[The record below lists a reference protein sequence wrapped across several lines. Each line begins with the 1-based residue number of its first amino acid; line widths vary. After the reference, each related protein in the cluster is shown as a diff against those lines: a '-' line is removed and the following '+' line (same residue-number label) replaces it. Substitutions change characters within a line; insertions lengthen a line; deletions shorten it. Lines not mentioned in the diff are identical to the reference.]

1 MLISKKY
8 KLSLPVFLLFTVL
21 FLSQCDQFFLLEYL
35 KLKLINLDSFRT
47 NEIRT
52 QFIAESNNGR
62 FCYLTVSEI
71 IFNQSGSVELLKIYF
86 PRMARVIIQQI
97 LIIFV
102 ISKILF
108 DKKHQ
113 TRDIF
118 ANYSTFFVI
127 TLIGAAIN
135 YFVVS
140 IYVNF
145 EGITYTLIF
154 LFFTVFKSYIIFQFL
169 NSTKNHFKLFVLCLF
184 PFFSTG
190 FGINWMLDF
199 LVYYFLYQVINNF
212 NKFYINKYFLLSLMV
227 LLFSLISSFD
237 LSPSIETQIKKAP
250 ANLNQIVDNID
261 FENDKSTYLER
272 EDIRYLKE
280 NYQSIDLQDFNNKVD
295 TLSRNLKGTD
305 YPNRWGIM
313 VSFLPDTIY
322 HIPSFIWY
330 LTLTFL
336 FTQLIKQIRE
346 SDINEIKKIVSSVSN
361 LLTLY
366 PILSI
371 FLGISV
377 FFNSMSEFFF
387 FLTRNSEIL
396 NFGEIQTWRGINS
409 HYEIFS
415 NLQLFIFC
423 FMLLNYFLNKSVKNY
438 LFILIPC
445 ASLMLSQSRFTTLVF
460 FVILG
465 ITFINFGKKYLKEFI
480 VIFIILILTFQ
491 AIPTFD
497 RTEPFFVEPTDP
509 NVITTKQVNI
519 YNFKPL
525 SDRLNRTVP
534 WTFFLSG
541 YQPNNVELIF
551 GHGTGAYLN
560 IVKLTDEKP
569 VSGPHSL
576 IFQILNKFGLLG
588 IVVFLSVYLLFI
600 KHVIRRKNLLI
611 QLYLMGIL
619 ILLLGL
625 EIKTDS
631 IMLVSGVAIFYFNF
645 LLGFLFEKIY
655 SLEIEK

>member
-1 MLISKKY
+1 MLIFKNY
-8 KLSLPVFLLFTVL
+8 KLSLPVFLLFTVI

-35 KLKLINLDSFRT
+35 KIKLNNVDSFRT
-47 NEIRT
+47 DEIRT

-62 FCYLTVSEI
+62 FCYLTVSET
-71 IFNQSGSVELLKIYF
+71 IFNQSGNVELFKIYF
-86 PRMARVIIQQI
+86 PRMARVIFQQI

-102 ISKILF
+102 ISKVLF
-108 DKKHQ
+108 VKKYQPH
-113 TRDIF
+113 DFF

-127 TLIGAAIN
+127 TLIGTVIN
-135 YFVVS
+135 YFVAS

-154 LFFTVFKSYIIFQFL
+154 LFFTVFKSYIIFKFL

-184 PFFSTG
+184 PLFSTG

-199 LVYYFLYQVINNF
+199 LVYYFLYQAINNF
-212 NKFYINKYFLLSLMV
+212 NFYKNKYFVLSSIV
-227 LLFSLISSFD
+227 LLLSLISSFA
-237 LSPSIETQIKKAP
+237 LSPSIETQIKKDP

-280 NYQSIDLQDFNNKVD
+280 NYLSLDLQDFDNKVD
-295 TLSRNLKGTD
+295 TLARNLKGTD

-313 VSFLPDTIY
+313 VSFLPDTLY

-361 LLTLY
+361 LLILY
-366 PILSI
+366 PLLSI
-371 FLGISV
+371 FLGISI

-387 FLTRNSEIL
+387 FLQRNSEIL
-396 NFGEIQTWRGINS
+396 NFGEIQTWRGISS

-415 NLQLFIFC
+415 NLQLFIFS
-423 FMLLNYFLNKSVKNY
+423 FMLLNYYFNKSVKNY
-438 LFILIPC
+438 LFILFPF

-465 ITFINFGKKYLKEFI
+465 VTFINFRKKYLKEFMS
-480 VIFIILILTFQ
+480 IFIILILILQ
-491 AIPTFD
+491 VIPTFD
-497 RTEPFFVEPTDP
+497 RTEPFLTEPTDP
-509 NVITTKQVNI
+509 NVISPKLVNI
-519 YNFKPL
+519 YSFKPL

-541 YQPNNVELIF
+541 YEPNYVELIF

-588 IVVFLSVYLLFI
+588 VVVFISVYLFFI
-600 KHVIRRKNLLI
+600 KHIIARKKLLI
-611 QLYLMGIL
+611 QLSLMGIL

-631 IMLVSGVAIFYFNF
+631 LMLVSGVAIFYFNF
-645 LLGFLFEKIY
+645 LLCFLFEKIY
-655 SLEIEK
+655 SSEIEK

>member
-1 MLISKKY
+1 MLIFKNY
-8 KLSLPVFLLFTVL
+8 KLSLPVFLLFTVI

-35 KLKLINLDSFRT
+35 KIKLNNLDSFRT
-47 NEIRT
+47 DEIRT

-62 FCYLTVSEI
+62 FCYLTVSET
-71 IFNQSGSVELLKIYF
+71 IFNQSGNVELFKIYF

-102 ISKILF
+102 ISKVLF
-108 DKKHQ
+108 VKKYQPH
-113 TRDIF
+113 DFF

-127 TLIGAAIN
+127 TLIGTVIN

-154 LFFTVFKSYIIFQFL
+154 LFFTVFKSYIIFKFL

-184 PFFSTG
+184 PLFSTG

-199 LVYYFLYQVINNF
+199 LVYYFLYQAINNF
-212 NKFYINKYFLLSLMV
+212 NFYKNKYFILFSIV
-227 LLFSLISSFD
+227 LLLSLISSFA
-237 LSPSIETQIKKAP
+237 LSPSIETQIKKDP

-280 NYQSIDLQDFNNKVD
+280 NYLSLDLQDFDNKVD
-295 TLSRNLKGTD
+295 TLARNLKGTD

-313 VSFLPDTIY
+313 VSFLPDTLY

-361 LLTLY
+361 LLILY
-366 PILSI
+366 PLLSI
-371 FLGISV
+371 FLGISI

-387 FLTRNSEIL
+387 FLQRNSEIL
-396 NFGEIQTWRGINS
+396 NFGEIQTWRGISS

-415 NLQLFIFC
+415 NLQLFIFS
-423 FMLLNYFLNKSVKNY
+423 FMLLNYYFNKSVKNY
-438 LFILIPC
+438 LFILFPF

-465 ITFINFGKKYLKEFI
+465 VTFINFRKKYLKEFMS
-480 VIFIILILTFQ
+480 IFIILILILQ
-491 AIPTFD
+491 VIPTFD
-497 RTEPFFVEPTDP
+497 RTEPFLAEPTDP
-509 NVITTKQVNI
+509 NVISPKLVNI
-519 YNFKPL
+519 YSFKPL

-541 YQPNNVELIF
+541 YEPNYVELIF

-588 IVVFLSVYLLFI
+588 AVVFICVYLFFI
-600 KHVIRRKNLLI
+600 KHIIARKKLLI
-611 QLYLMGIL
+611 QLSLMGIL

-631 IMLVSGVAIFYFNF
+631 LMLVSGVAIFYFNF
-645 LLGFLFEKIY
+645 LLCFLFEKIY

>member
-1 MLISKKY
+1 
-8 KLSLPVFLLFTVL
+8 
-21 FLSQCDQFFLLEYL
+21 
-35 KLKLINLDSFRT
+35 
-47 NEIRT
+47 
-52 QFIAESNNGR
+52 
-62 FCYLTVSEI
+62 
-71 IFNQSGSVELLKIYF
+71 
-86 PRMARVIIQQI
+86 
-97 LIIFV
+97 
-102 ISKILF
+102 
-108 DKKHQ
+108 
-113 TRDIF
+113 
-118 ANYSTFFVI
+118 
-127 TLIGAAIN
+127 
-135 YFVVS
+135 
-140 IYVNF
+140 
-145 EGITYTLIF
+145 
-154 LFFTVFKSYIIFQFL
+154 
-169 NSTKNHFKLFVLCLF
+169 
-184 PFFSTG
+184 
-190 FGINWMLDF
+190 
-199 LVYYFLYQVINNF
+199 
-212 NKFYINKYFLLSLMV
+212 MV

-280 NYQSIDLQDFNNKVD
+280 NYLSLDLQDFDNKVD
-295 TLSRNLKGTD
+295 TLARNLKGTD

-313 VSFLPDTIY
+313 VSFLPDTLY

-361 LLTLY
+361 LLTLSSFIY
-366 PILSI
+366 
-371 FLGISV
+371 FLGISI

-387 FLTRNSEIL
+387 FLQEIL
-396 NFGEIQTWRGINS
+396 KFSTLEKFRRRGINS

-438 LFILIPC
+438 LFILIPF

-509 NVITTKQVNI
+509 NVITTKQVNV

-588 IVVFLSVYLLFI
+588 VVVL
-600 KHVIRRKNLLI
+600 
-611 QLYLMGIL
+611 
-619 ILLLGL
+619 
-625 EIKTDS
+625 
-631 IMLVSGVAIFYFNF
+631 
-645 LLGFLFEKIY
+645 
-655 SLEIEK
+655 